1 MFLKKNFVR
10 LLGPTL
16 SIIIAEHTVKAKIS
30 VGQPLAN
37 FKVDICGLPY
47 NMVTCLIQ
55 LDTVIFLSYAQYV
68 MYSTHCLV
76 PAAQLM
82 YNE

>member
-1 MFLKKNFVR
+1 MFCMSWCWPSRTLMFLKKNFVR
-10 LLGPTL
+10 LLGLTL

-37 FKVDICGLPY
+37 FKVDICGPPY

-55 LDTVIFLSYAQYV
+55 
-68 MYSTHCLV
+68 TH
-76 PAAQLM
+76 PRTIS
-82 YNE
+82 